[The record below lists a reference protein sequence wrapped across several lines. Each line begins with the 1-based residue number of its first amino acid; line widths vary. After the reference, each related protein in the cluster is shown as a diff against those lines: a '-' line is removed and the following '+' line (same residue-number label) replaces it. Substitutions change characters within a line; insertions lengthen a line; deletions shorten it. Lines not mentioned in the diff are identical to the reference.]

1 MLYRKIF
8 KWLLVFLFIVGVIT
22 SAFGFINGWPE
33 TKKWANDQKL
43 AEELPVVIQDLKTS
57 GAEELTKGELDQ
69 MKEEIATLTATA
81 KEKLAASN
89 AISEKIEKEKNKS
102 KKAKL
107 DKEYAPVL
115 DSLSKEIIAINGEI
129 SKYNLSRELLDNQTQ
144 LKEVEERIATGSS
157 SVNTIL
163 YSTYAMFVVAI
174 IALFIVIFVIT
185 GMNSPMG
192 LVKILIGVVVIG
204 IVVYGAWALAPGSPL
219 HPAEY
224 YRDLGAEAPA
234 AGDLKMTDTV
244 LYLAYLL
251 VGGTAVALLTS
262 WVVGA
267 IRK

>member
-8 KWLLVFLFIVGVIT
+8 KWLLVCLFVVGVIT

-43 AEELPVVIQDLKTS
+43 AEELPVVIEDLKVS
-57 GAEELTKGELDQ
+57 GAEELTKAELDE
-69 MKEEIATLTATA
+69 KKAEIDALTVVA

-89 AISEKIEKEKNKS
+89 AITETIEKAKGS
-102 KKAKL
+102 KKTRL
-107 DKEYAPVL
+107 EKEYAPVL
-115 DSLSKEIIAINGEI
+115 DSLSKEILAINGEI

-144 LKEVEERIATGSS
+144 LNEVEERIATGNS

-163 YSTYAMFVVAI
+163 YSTYVMFVIAI
-174 IALFIVIFVIT
+174 VALFIVIFVIT

-192 LVKILIGVVVIG
+192 LVKILVGVVIIG
-204 IVVYGAWALAPGSPL
+204 AIVYGAWALAPGSEL

-224 YRDLGAEAPA
+224 YRNMGTEAPA

>member
-102 KKAKL
+102 NDCNDEHRICAVQ
-107 DKEYAPVL
+107 DCVNRTVTCS
-115 DSLSKEIIAINGEI
+115 DS
-129 SKYNLSRELLDNQTQ
+129 
-144 LKEVEERIATGSS
+144 
-157 SVNTIL
+157 
-163 YSTYAMFVVAI
+163 F
-174 IALFIVIFVIT
+174 
-185 GMNSPMG
+185 
-192 LVKILIGVVVIG
+192 
-204 IVVYGAWALAPGSPL
+204 
-219 HPAEY
+219 
-224 YRDLGAEAPA
+224 
-234 AGDLKMTDTV
+234 
-244 LYLAYLL
+244 LYLLKLIL
-251 VGGTAVALLTS
+251 VVQELA
-262 WVVGA
+262 
-267 IRK
+267 